1 MAKASDGTRVSATL
15 TKPIAYDIFLDG
27 QDRARASTGRIFQDW
42 MLDFTISAATPALLI
57 KRCSRSY
64 RNDPNA

>member
-27 QDRARASTGRIFQDW
+27 QDRARASIDRIFHG
-42 MLDFTISAATPALLI
+42 LDARFYEYIQTWHFFERFEESVRQRPL
-57 KRCSRSY
+57 
-64 RNDPNA
+64 